1 MTSTATST
9 TSSTLIRRVTSAS
22 VIGSV
27 VEWYDFYLYG
37 TAAALVFNRLFF
49 PTFDPL
55 TGTLLAF
62 GTYATGFLVRPI
74 GGVIFGH
81 LGDRIGRKK
90 VLVFTLILMGTATT
104 LMGVL
109 PTYAAV
115 GVLAPILL
123 LALRMIQGAAA
134 GAEYTG
140 AIVLVG
146 EFAPKPRRGLLSSLP
161 GAGISIGIVLA
172 ASVFALF
179 SMLPPEQF
187 DAWGWRVPFLLSAIV
202 VIVGLVIRL
211 RVPETP
217 EFEKLVAAQKDSQS
231 PIKTLFKTQPKEFFL
246 ALGIRIAENG
256 SAYLLQVFVLTY
268 LVTQVGFT
276 STVGL
281 VGTLIGAGLCI
292 VLIPVY
298 GALADRIGSRYVY
311 LGGAIIFVAIAFP
324 YFLLLDT
331 GNPVVAAATIALSIA
346 LAYGPMCAAQPTLFI
361 DMFDTRVRFSGISL
375 AREFSAPLAGGVA
388 PLIAIALLQVTGG
401 APWLVATYI
410 AVLGLVTVVCLLLL
424 PKRFGRKTVGAVEAE
439 QKQPVSLAA

>member
-1 MTSTATST
+1 
-9 TSSTLIRRVTSAS
+9 VTSAS

-74 GGVIFGH
+74 GGLIFGH

-90 VLVFTLILMGTATT
+90 VLVFTLILMGIATT

-123 LALRMIQGAAA
+123 LLLRMVQGAAA

-146 EFAPKPRRGLLSSLP
+146 EFAPTHRRGFLASLP

-172 ASVFALF
+172 AAVFAVF
-179 SMLPPEQF
+179 SSLPAEQF
-187 DAWGWRVPFLLSAIV
+187 DAWGWRVPFLLSAVV
-202 VIVGLVIRL
+202 VIIGLVIRL

-217 EFEKLVAAQKDSQS
+217 EFERLIASQKEAQS

-256 SAYLLQVFVLTY
+256 SAYILQVFVLTY
-268 LVTQVGFT
+268 LVAQAGFAG
-276 STVGL
+276 TVGL

-292 VLIPVY
+292 VLIPLY
-298 GALADRIGSRYVY
+298 GALCDRIGARWVY
-311 LGGAIIFVAIAFP
+311 LGGAVVFVGLAFP
-324 YFLLLDT
+324 YFALLNT
-331 GNPVVAAATIALSIA
+331 GDPTVAIITVAAAIA

-361 DMFDTRVRFSGISL
+361 DIFDTPVRFSGISL

-401 APWLVATYI
+401 SPWLVGVYVA
-410 AVLGLVTVVCLLLL
+410 ALGVVTIVCLLLL
-424 PKRFGRKTVGAVEAE
+424 PKRYGRPTVGAVTADA
-439 QKQPVSLAA
+439 KDTSVLA